1 MKKMIIGKLIK
12 NIAIIGLALILT
24 LCCLGLTGCDKWE
37 EQNNPQIEE
46 PQLNVEVLEKEYN
59 AMIGLVENVFFML
72 SEHEGQITMTE
83 AIDMLEYVQKN
94 RINPT
99 QELTIALDESIDDL
113 IQLLIEYYMASE
125 SEKSDVE
132 ARIIETL
139 EYMNNIC
146 LEIEKIIEEHNEII

>member
-24 LCCLGLTGCDKWE
+24 LCCLGLTGCGKWE
-37 EQNNPQIEE
+37 EQDNPQIEE

-113 IQLLIEYYMASE
+113 MQLLIEYYMASE

-139 EYMNNIC
+139 EYMNNIS